1 MSEPLDPTI
10 EPAKPKPF
18 ESMGAFGTAIYGGYI
33 VESEKDARL
42 SGLEKYR
49 TYSNILANTAIV
61 AAGVRYFLNLV
72 GKANWRVEPA
82 DSSEQAEVIAETIA
96 DIMTDMVTPWHR
108 VVRRA
113 AMYRFYGFSL
123 QEWTAKRRGD
133 GAIGMYDIAPRPQ
146 KTIERWD
153 VTESGEVRGV
163 IQRSPQTMQE
173 IYLPRPKLIY
183 LVDDSLD
190 DSPQGLGL
198 FRHIAPKAETLSRY
212 ELLEGWGFE
221 RDLRGTPIGRGPLS
235 EMSQM
240 LNAGTLTAEQV
251 TTLRAPIEQFV
262 KNALKGKD
270 TGLVLDSAVYRGT
283 GESQTPST
291 TPQWNVELLQGS
303 TNSQPDM
310 ARAIERLNRE
320 MARILGVE
328 HLLLGA
334 DSSGSFALSKDKTQ
348 SFGMIVTSTL
358 QEIKESFEADFLAPL
373 FDLNGWDMSLW
384 PTLKVEQIQFRDIEQ
399 ITGALAD
406 MAQSGA
412 TLTPDDPAVNEVRDM
427 LGLSSVPEVETPDT
441 MVAEGDATMGEED
454 EEGGTDLAP
463 EDEEEEVEV
472 EPEPSES
479 QTSDVSV
486 GEDEEEDEE
495 EEEEP
500 DMEKAVS
507 RSETLARM
515 AREHNAE
522 YGDKGRVT
530 ARTLAAVFDRG
541 VGAYRTNPSSV
552 RPNVRSPEQWA
563 YARVKNFLRTIRTGR
578 FRSGA
583 HDTDLLPSK
592 HPLAKA
598 RSYQPPAGAKGNAA
612 KVLRWKRLYGSAV
625 KGMTPVG
632 WARARQL
639 ASGRPVGRDTVSRM
653 AQFNRH
659 RKNAVVDPKF
669 KTEPWRDA
677 GYVAWLGWGGD
688 TGVNWA
694 IRTMQAEKN

>member
-1 MSEPLDPTI
+1 MTALDPSMK
-10 EPAKPKPF
+10 PSAPKPF
-18 ESMGAFGTAIYGGYI
+18 QAQGAFGTAIFGGYI
-33 VESEKDARL
+33 VETEKDARL
-42 SGLEKYR
+42 AGLEKYR

-72 GKANWRVEPA
+72 GKAHWRVEPA
-82 DSSEQAEVIAETIA
+82 DSSEEAERIASTIA
-96 DIMTDMVTPWHR
+96 DVMTDMVTPWHR

-123 QEWTAKRRGD
+123 QEWTAKRRSD
-133 GAIGMYDIAPRPQ
+133 GAIGLYDIAPRPQ

-163 IQRSPQTMQE
+163 IQRSPQTQQE
-173 IYLPRPKLIY
+173 LYLPRGKLIY

-198 FRHIAPKAETLSRY
+198 FRHIAPKAATLDRY

-221 RDLRGTPIGRGPLS
+221 RDLRGTPIGRGPLA
-235 EMSQM
+235 EMAEQ
-240 LNAGTLTAEQV
+240 LNAGNLTSEQV
-251 TTLRAPIEQFV
+251 TALRQPIEQFV

-270 TGLVLDSAVYRGT
+270 TGIVLDSAVYRGT
-283 GESQTPST
+283 GESQTPSP

-358 QEIKESFEADFLAPL
+358 QEIKESFEADFLTPL
-373 FDLNGWDMSLW
+373 FELNGWNIDLW
-384 PTLKVEQIQFRDIEQ
+384 PNLKVEQIQFRDIEQ

-406 MAQSGA
+406 LAQSGA
-412 TLTPDDPAVNEVRDM
+412 MLTPEDPAINEVRDM
-427 LGLSSVPEVETPDT
+427 LGLSAAPEMEEAEMEAEDMAEEDMSEEDSTTLGATETETEDDEEEVEAPEEDT
-441 MVAEGDATMGEED
+441 SEDVDVGEEAEGEED
-454 EEGGTDLAP
+454 E
-463 EDEEEEVEV
+463 DEE
-472 EPEPSES
+472 
-479 QTSDVSV
+479 DV
-486 GEDEEEDEE
+486 
-495 EEEEP
+495 
-500 DMEKAVS
+500 
-507 RSETLARM
+507 
-515 AREHNAE
+515 
-522 YGDKGRVT
+522 
-530 ARTLAAVFDRG
+530 
-541 VGAYRTNPSSV
+541 
-552 RPNVRSPEQWA
+552 
-563 YARVKNFLRTIRTGR
+563 
-578 FRSGA
+578 
-583 HDTDLLPSK
+583 
-592 HPLAKA
+592 AKA
-598 RSYQPPAGAKGNAA
+598 QSYQPPAGAKGNAA

-639 ASGRPVGRDTVSRM
+639 ASGRSVGRDTVSRM

-659 RKNAVVDPKF
+659 RKNAVVDPKY
-669 KTEPWRDA
+669 KSEPWRDA

-688 TGVNWA
+688 TGINWA
-694 IRTMQAEKN
+694 IRTMQAEKS

>member
-10 EPAKPKPF
+10 EPRKPKPF
-18 ESMGAFGTAIYGGYI
+18 ESMGVFGTAIYGGYI

-82 DSSEQAEVIAETIA
+82 DSSEQAEVISETIA

-108 VVRRA
+108 VIRRA

-153 VTESGEVRGV
+153 VTDIGEVRGV
-163 IQRSPQTMQE
+163 VQRIPQTMQE
-173 IYLPRPKLIY
+173 VYLPRPKLIY

-198 FRHIAPKAETLSRY
+198 FRHIAPKAEVLSSY

-251 TTLRAPIEQFV
+251 STLRTPIEQFV
-262 KNALKGKD
+262 KNSLKGKD

-283 GESQTPST
+283 GESQTPSQ

-399 ITGALAD
+399 ITGALLD

-412 TLTPDDPAVNEVRDM
+412 AIAPDDPAVNEVRDM
-427 LGLSSVPEVETPDT
+427 LGLSSVPEVEATDT
-441 MVAEGDATMGEED
+441 MVAEGDEPVGE
-454 EEGGTDLAP
+454 DLAP
-463 EDEEEEVEV
+463 EDEDAEV
-472 EPEPSES
+472 EPSES
-479 QTSDVSV
+479 LTADVS
-486 GEDEEEDEE
+486 E
-495 EEEEP
+495 
-500 DMEKAVS
+500 
-507 RSETLARM
+507 
-515 AREHNAE
+515 
-522 YGDKGRVT
+522 
-530 ARTLAAVFDRG
+530 
-541 VGAYRTNPSSV
+541 
-552 RPNVRSPEQWA
+552 
-563 YARVKNFLRTIRTGR
+563 
-578 FRSGA
+578 
-583 HDTDLLPSK
+583 

-598 RSYQPPAGAKGNAA
+598 KSYQPPAGAKGNAA

-694 IRTMQAEKN
+694 IRNMQAEKN

>member
-1 MSEPLDPTI
+1 MSDKPLDPSI
-10 EPAKPKPF
+10 DPVKPRPF
-18 ESMGAFGTAIYGGYI
+18 EAMGAFGTAIYGGYI

-82 DSSEQAEVIAETIA
+82 DSSEEAETIA
-96 DIMTDMVTPWHR
+96 ETVADVMTDMVTPWHR

-123 QEWTAKRRGD
+123 QEWTAKRRQD
-133 GAIGMYDIAPRPQ
+133 GAIGLHDIAPRPQ

-153 VTESGEVRGV
+153 VTTSGEVLGV
-163 IQRSPQTMQE
+163 VQRSPQTMQE
-173 IYLPRPKLIY
+173 IYLPRGKLIY

-235 EMSQM
+235 EMAQM
-240 LNAGTLTAEQV
+240 LTAGNLTAEQV

-291 TPQWNVELLQGS
+291 VPQWNVELLQGS

-358 QEIKESFEADFLAPL
+358 QEIKESFEADFLTPL
-373 FDLNGWDMSLW
+373 FDLNGWNYDLW
-384 PTLKVEQIQFRDIEQ
+384 PTMKVEQIQFRDIEQ

-406 MAQSGA
+406 LAQSGA
-412 TLTPDDPAVNEVRDM
+412 VLAPDDPAVNEVRDM
-427 LGLSSVPEVETPDT
+427 LGLSSTPEVEEQEDSDEMP
-441 MVAEGDATMGEED
+441 VEGENEGSLPPTEGVSSDVSED
-454 EEGGTDLAP
+454 ESL
-463 EDEEEEVEV
+463 
-472 EPEPSES
+472 
-479 QTSDVSV
+479 QSDVSV
-486 GEDEEEDEE
+486 GEEE
-495 EEEEP
+495 EEEEEE
-500 DMEKAVS
+500 DAAEEVAKAVS
-507 RSETLARM
+507 RRDALARM
-515 AREHNAE
+515 AAEHNKTS
-522 YGDKGRVT
+522 GDKGRVSVDM
-530 ARTLAAVFDRG
+530 LEAVFDRG

-578 FRSGA
+578 FRSGQ

-592 HPLAKA
+592 HPLSTRKA
-598 RSYQPPAGAKGNAA
+598 DSYQPPAGAKGNAA
-612 KVLRWKRLYGSAV
+612 KVLRWKRLYGDAV

-639 ASGRPVGRDTVSRM
+639 ASGRSVGRDTVSRM

-669 KTEPWRDA
+669 KDEPWRDA

-688 TGVNWA
+688 TGINWA
-694 IRTMQAEKN
+694 IKTMEAEKN

>member
-1 MSEPLDPTI
+1 MDQLDPSI
-10 EPAKPKPF
+10 DPAKAKPF
-18 ESMGAFGTAIYGGYI
+18 ASMGAFGTAIYGGYI
-33 VESEKDARL
+33 VEAERDARL

-72 GKANWRVEPA
+72 GKANWRVEP
-82 DSSEQAEVIAETIA
+82 SESGDEAEMIAETIA

-108 VVRRA
+108 IVRRA

-123 QEWTAKRRGD
+123 QEWTAKRRSD

-153 VTESGEVRGV
+153 VSPSGEVLGV
-163 IQRSPQTMQE
+163 IQRSPQTQRE
-173 IYLPRPKLIY
+173 LYLPRKKLVY

-198 FRHIAPKAETLSRY
+198 FRHIAPKAEMLTQY
-212 ELLEGWGFE
+212 ELLEKWGFE
-221 RDLRGTPIGRGPLS
+221 RDLRGTPIGRGPLA
-235 EMSQM
+235 EMAQM
-240 LNAGTLTAEQV
+240 LNSGTLTSEQIS
-251 TTLRAPIEQFV
+251 TLRAPIELFV

-283 GESQTPST
+283 GESQTPT
-291 TPQWNVELLQGS
+291 TVPQWNVELLQGS

-358 QEIKESFEADFLAPL
+358 QEIKESFEADFLTPL
-373 FDLNGWDMSLW
+373 FDLNGWDRALW

-406 MAQSGA
+406 IAQAGA
-412 TLTPDDPAVNEVRDM
+412 PIVPGDPAVDEIRDM
-427 LGLSSVPEVETPDT
+427 LGLSSVPEE
-441 MVAEGDATMGEED
+441 M
-454 EEGGTDLAP
+454 LAP
-463 EDEEEEVEV
+463 AEAEVEDTA
-472 EPEPSES
+472 EAEAEDTAEPSES
-479 QTSDVSV
+479 LRADVSV
-486 GEDEEEDEE
+486 GEEEE

-500 DMEKAVS
+500 ELEKA
-507 RSETLARM
+507 
-515 AREHNAE
+515 
-522 YGDKGRVT
+522 KG
-530 ARTLAAVFDRG
+530 
-541 VGAYRTNPSSV
+541 
-552 RPNVRSPEQWA
+552 
-563 YARVKNFLRTIRTGR
+563 
-578 FRSGA
+578 
-583 HDTDLLPSK
+583 
-592 HPLAKA
+592 
-598 RSYQPPAGAKGNAA
+598 YQPPAGAKGNAA
-612 KVLRWKRLYGSAV
+612 RVLRWKRQYGSAV

-639 ASGRPVGRDTVSRM
+639 ASGKSVGRDTVSRM

-659 RKNAVVDPKF
+659 RKNAAVDPKY
-669 KTEPWRDA
+669 KSEPWRDA

-688 TGVNWA
+688 TGINWA
-694 IRTMQAEKN
+694 IRTMKAEKDK

>member
-1 MSEPLDPTI
+1 MDQLDPSI
-10 EPAKPKPF
+10 DPAKAKPF
-18 ESMGAFGTAIYGGYI
+18 ASMGAFGTAIYGGYI
-33 VESEKDARL
+33 VEAERDARL

-72 GKANWRVEPA
+72 GKANWRVEP
-82 DSSEQAEVIAETIA
+82 SESGDEAEMIAETIA

-108 VVRRA
+108 IVRRA

-123 QEWTAKRRGD
+123 QEWTAKRRSD

-153 VTESGEVRGV
+153 VSASGEVLGV
-163 IQRSPQTMQE
+163 IQRSPQTQRE
-173 IYLPRPKLIY
+173 LYLPRKKLVY

-198 FRHIAPKAETLSRY
+198 FRHIAPKAEMLTQY
-212 ELLEGWGFE
+212 ELLEKWGFE
-221 RDLRGTPIGRGPLS
+221 RDLRGTPIGRGPLA
-235 EMSQM
+235 EMAQM
-240 LNAGTLTAEQV
+240 LNSGTLTSEQIS
-251 TTLRAPIEQFV
+251 TLRAPIELFV

-283 GESQTPST
+283 GESQTPT
-291 TPQWNVELLQGS
+291 TVPQWNVELLQGS

-358 QEIKESFEADFLAPL
+358 QEIKESFETDFLTPL
-373 FDLNGWDMSLW
+373 FDLNGWDRALW

-406 MAQSGA
+406 IAQAGA
-412 TLTPDDPAVNEVRDM
+412 PIVPGDPAVDEIRDM
-427 LGLSSVPEVETPDT
+427 LGLSSVPEE
-441 MVAEGDATMGEED
+441 M
-454 EEGGTDLAP
+454 LAP
-463 EDEEEEVEV
+463 AEAEAEAEDTA
-472 EPEPSES
+472 EPSES
-479 QTSDVSV
+479 LRADVSV
-486 GEDEEEDEE
+486 GEE

-500 DMEKAVS
+500 ELEKA
-507 RSETLARM
+507 
-515 AREHNAE
+515 
-522 YGDKGRVT
+522 KG
-530 ARTLAAVFDRG
+530 
-541 VGAYRTNPSSV
+541 
-552 RPNVRSPEQWA
+552 
-563 YARVKNFLRTIRTGR
+563 
-578 FRSGA
+578 
-583 HDTDLLPSK
+583 
-592 HPLAKA
+592 
-598 RSYQPPAGAKGNAA
+598 YQPPAGAKGNAA
-612 KVLRWKRLYGSAV
+612 KVLRWKRQYGSAV

-639 ASGRPVGRDTVSRM
+639 ASGKPVGRDTVSRM

-659 RKNAVVDPKF
+659 RKNAVVDPKY
-669 KTEPWRDA
+669 KSEPWRDA

-688 TGVNWA
+688 TGINWA
-694 IRTMQAEKN
+694 IRTMKAEKDK

>member
-1 MSEPLDPTI
+1 MPESTPLDPSI
-10 EPAKPKPF
+10 DPVKPRPF
-18 ESMGAFGTAIYGGYI
+18 EAMGAFGTAIYGGYI

-82 DSSEQAEVIAETIA
+82 DSSEEAERIA
-96 DIMTDMVTPWHR
+96 DIVADVMTDMVTPWHR
-108 VVRRA
+108 IVRRA

-123 QEWTAKRRGD
+123 QEWTAKRRQD
-133 GAIGMYDIAPRPQ
+133 GAIGLHDIAPRPQ

-153 VTESGEVRGV
+153 VTTSGEVLGV
-163 IQRSPQTMQE
+163 VQRSPQTMQE
-173 IYLPRPKLIY
+173 IYLPRGKLIY

-235 EMSQM
+235 EMAQM
-240 LNAGTLTAEQV
+240 LTAGNLTAEQV

-358 QEIKESFEADFLAPL
+358 QEIKESFEADFLTPL
-373 FDLNGWDMSLW
+373 FDLNGWNYDLW
-384 PTLKVEQIQFRDIEQ
+384 PTMKVEQIQFRDIEQ

-406 MAQSGA
+406 LAQSGA
-412 TLTPDDPAVNEVRDM
+412 VLAPDDPAVNEVRDM
-427 LGLSSVPEVETPDT
+427 LGLSSVPEVEEQEDSDEMP
-441 MVAEGDATMGEED
+441 VEGEN
-454 EEGGTDLAP
+454 EGSLPPTEGVSSDVS
-463 EDEEEEVEV
+463 EDEEEDES
-472 EPEPSES
+472 EPSES
-479 QTSDVSV
+479 LQSDVSV
-486 GEDEEEDEE
+486 GEEE
-495 EEEEP
+495 EEVA
-500 DMEKAVS
+500 KAVS
-507 RSETLARM
+507 RRDALARM
-515 AREHNAE
+515 AAEHNKTS
-522 YGDKGRVT
+522 GDKGRVSVDM
-530 ARTLAAVFDRG
+530 LEAVFDRG

-578 FRSGA
+578 FRSGQ

-592 HPLAKA
+592 HPLSTRKA
-598 RSYQPPAGAKGNAA
+598 DSYQPPAGAKGNAA
-612 KVLRWKRLYGSAV
+612 KVLRWKRLYGDAV

-639 ASGRPVGRDTVSRM
+639 ASGRSVGRDTVSRM

-669 KTEPWRDA
+669 KDEPWRDA

-688 TGVNWA
+688 TGINWA
-694 IRTMQAEKN
+694 IKTMEAEKN

>member
-10 EPAKPKPF
+10 APAKPKPF

-82 DSSEQAEVIAETIA
+82 DSSEQAEVIAETVA

-108 VVRRA
+108 IIRRA

-133 GAIGMYDIAPRPQ
+133 GAIGMHDIAPRPQ

-198 FRHIAPKAETLSRY
+198 FRHIAPKAEVLSRY

-262 KNALKGKD
+262 RNALKGKD

-427 LGLSSVPEVETPDT
+427 LGLSSVPEVEAPDT

-454 EEGGTDLAP
+454 EE
-463 EDEEEEVEV
+463 EEVEV

-479 QTSDVSV
+479 QTTDVTV
-486 GEDEEEDEE
+486 GEDEDEDEDEDEE
-495 EEEEP
+495 EEL

-507 RSETLARM
+507 RTETLARM

-598 RSYQPPAGAKGNAA
+598 KSYQPPTGAKGNAA
-612 KVLRWKRLYGSAV
+612 KVLRWKKLYGSAV

-659 RKNAVVDPKF
+659 RKNSAVDPKF

>member
-1 MSEPLDPTI
+1 
-10 EPAKPKPF
+10 
-18 ESMGAFGTAIYGGYI
+18 
-33 VESEKDARL
+33 
-42 SGLEKYR
+42 
-49 TYSNILANTAIV
+49 
-61 AAGVRYFLNLV
+61 
-72 GKANWRVEPA
+72 
-82 DSSEQAEVIAETIA
+82 
-96 DIMTDMVTPWHR
+96 
-108 VVRRA
+108 
-113 AMYRFYGFSL
+113 
-123 QEWTAKRRGD
+123 
-133 GAIGMYDIAPRPQ
+133 
-146 KTIERWD
+146 
-153 VTESGEVRGV
+153 
-163 IQRSPQTMQE
+163 
-173 IYLPRPKLIY
+173 
-183 LVDDSLD
+183 
-190 DSPQGLGL
+190 
-198 FRHIAPKAETLSRY
+198 
-212 ELLEGWGFE
+212 
-221 RDLRGTPIGRGPLS
+221 
-235 EMSQM
+235 
-240 LNAGTLTAEQV
+240 
-251 TTLRAPIEQFV
+251 
-262 KNALKGKD
+262 
-270 TGLVLDSAVYRGT
+270 
-283 GESQTPST
+283 
-291 TPQWNVELLQGS
+291 
-303 TNSQPDM
+303 
-310 ARAIERLNRE
+310 
-320 MARILGVE
+320 
-328 HLLLGA
+328 
-334 DSSGSFALSKDKTQ
+334 
-348 SFGMIVTSTL
+348 
-358 QEIKESFEADFLAPL
+358 
-373 FDLNGWDMSLW
+373 
-384 PTLKVEQIQFRDIEQ
+384 
-399 ITGALAD
+399 

-427 LGLSSVPEVETPDT
+427 LGLSSVPEVEAPDT

-454 EEGGTDLAP
+454 EE
-463 EDEEEEVEV
+463 EEVEV

-479 QTSDVSV
+479 QTTDVTV
-486 GEDEEEDEE
+486 GEDEDEDEDEDEE
-495 EEEEP
+495 EEL

-507 RSETLARM
+507 RTETLARM

-598 RSYQPPAGAKGNAA
+598 TSYQPPAGAKGNAA
-612 KVLRWKRLYGSAV
+612 KVLRWKKLYGSAV

-659 RKNAVVDPKF
+659 RKNSAVDPKF